1 MTLSFRGIR
10 CRGKP
15 DIVVA
20 EVSQIV
26 HRTPGLRRLVPRVC
40 HEKIK
45 ARGNVEFYLFVGHV
59 STENDDDETTVGAFF
74 DKIAEQH
81 WFGTALPEEFQRE
94 QIKTMAGQDV
104 RVEEFARRLRY
115 KPLVI
120 PDAGDPF
127 AEEEDEDLSLS
138 ELELTQRFDRLLIWM
153 SAHAEGSFATLDA
166 ARRALGIEIDTRRV
180 LRALRLLGHCETSRD
195 GSRWSMA
202 PSAVIQIEEGC
213 FVLAGARDGSLIQGL
228 RDHFPARTEQ
238 VPQPSGTGPST
249 FRVLT
254 ADPGD
259 LSELK
264 VTVEQQ
270 ADRDLARALPSIGGW
285 AEALESVPVDRSGFT
300 SRRLTGD
307 DFAEV
312 GVFKSEAGLYQL
324 QGAGANS
331 RAFHLY
337 YSPELGWRRGEW
349 TGLRFLARLRE
360 FGKARCTFD
369 AETHRLFV
377 PFDWRWPEIY
387 ERALVLSSGQLPT
400 RDDNGTGAWLVYA
413 SVERE
418 LLELL
423 QPRLELEVDDA

>member
-1 MTLSFRGIR
+1 MP
-10 CRGKP
+10 CRGGHLGDFKRE
-15 DIVVA
+15 DLK
-20 EVSQIV
+20 
-26 HRTPGLRRLVPRVC
+26 G
-40 HEKIK
+40 
-45 ARGNVEFYLFVGHV
+45 FV
-59 STENDDDETTVGAFF
+59 
-74 DKIAEQH
+74 
-81 WFGTALPEEFQRE
+81 
-94 QIKTMAGQDV
+94 GQDV
-104 RVEEFARRLRY
+104 RVEEFSRRLRY

-138 ELELTQRFDRLLIWM
+138 ELELTQRFDRLLVWM
-153 SAHAEGSFATLDA
+153 SAHAEGSFATLDS
-166 ARRALGIEIDTRRV
+166 ARRALGIEMDARRV
-180 LRALRLLGHCETSRD
+180 LRTLRLLGHCETSRD
-195 GSRWSMA
+195 GSRWSIT
-202 PSAVIQIEEGC
+202 PSTLVQVEPGC
-213 FVLAGARDGSLIQGL
+213 FVLAGARDQPLIEGV
-228 RDHFPARTEQ
+228 REHFPAKTEQ
-238 VPQPSGTGPST
+238 VPQPSGAGPSA

-264 VTVEQQ
+264 VTVQQQ
-270 ADRDLARALPSIGGW
+270 ADRDLARALPSIDGW
-285 AEALESVPVDRSGFT
+285 AEALESVPVDRGGFT
-300 SRRLTGD
+300 IRRLTGV

-324 QGAGANS
+324 QGAAANS

-369 AETHRLFV
+369 TETHRLFV

-400 RDDNGTGAWLVYA
+400 RDDNRTGARLVYA